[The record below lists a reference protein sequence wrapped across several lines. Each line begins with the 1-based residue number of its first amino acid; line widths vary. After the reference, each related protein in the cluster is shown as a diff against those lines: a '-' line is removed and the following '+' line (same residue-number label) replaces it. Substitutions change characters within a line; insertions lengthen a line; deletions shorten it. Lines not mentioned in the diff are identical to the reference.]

1 MEADDINIDEYL
13 SSDDTPDYKT
23 QTNNYSDDDENHDS
37 PLAAPVSFHQ
47 DLINQLNTFI
57 LDDGA

>member
-23 QTNNYSDDDENHDS
+23 QTNNYSDDDES
-37 PLAAPVSFHQ
+37 RFTISCSISFHK
-47 DLINQLNTFI
+47 I
-57 LDDGA
+57 